1 MANQT
6 SNKFKYL
13 LAKGD
18 ITPLSD
24 TFKIILMA
32 SGFVWART
40 FDTYADVSAYE
51 LPTASG
57 YTVGG
62 QSLAGVALTED
73 DVNHKA
79 YLTWNNASWT
89 ASGGNLV
96 ARGAIIF
103 DDTIA
108 APADPI
114 VCYIDF
120 GSDQTVLDGGTGTV
134 AGLKINWTD

>member
-32 SGFVWART
+32 SGFTWSQT
-40 FDTYADVSAYE
+40 LNTYADVSASE
-51 LPTASG
+51 LPTANG

-62 QSLAGVALTED
+62 LTLTGVTLTED

-79 YLTWNNASWT
+79 TLHWNNASWT
-89 ASGGNLV
+89 ASGGDIV

-103 DDTIA
+103 DDTVA
-108 APADPI
+108 TDPI

-120 GSDQTVLDGGTGTV
+120 GSDQTAVNGSPGVV
-134 AGLKINWTD
+134 ANINIVWTN